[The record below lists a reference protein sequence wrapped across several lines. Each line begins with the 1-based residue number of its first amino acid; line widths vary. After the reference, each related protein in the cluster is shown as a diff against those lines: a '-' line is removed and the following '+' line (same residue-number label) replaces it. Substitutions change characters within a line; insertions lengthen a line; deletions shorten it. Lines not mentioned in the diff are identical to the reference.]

1 MSLYNTNVEN
11 ETKFKRLCATKE
23 KKTKP
28 FLKSGVW
35 RINGESHSQ
44 RWYGSRVIRLW
55 LVSVSFIIILITTT
69 TNPIT
74 TYYQH

>member
-1 MSLYNTNVEN
+1 M
-11 ETKFKRLCATKE
+11 
-23 KKTKP
+23 KTKHP
-28 FLKSGVW
+28 LLNSGVW

-44 RWYGSRVIRLW
+44 RWYVSRVIRGGWCGCL
-55 LVSVSFIIILITTT
+55 LILITTT